1 MLSLAMV
8 LIDWLFFGMLLE
20 STPPTPEQIS
30 VGNDFNCHYQP
41 SQLSEAMKKHQ
52 KIYLT
57 NQFIIPQ
64 LKIEVPILHLIGGF
78 EDCTDIHK
86 GKISQGRTQIS
97 GLDETSALS
106 VYGFGDKKNNS
117 IIIEN
122 FEMTQGRTL
131 YGAGVYIEGPGRF
144 MAVNSLIHNN
154 HGIDSGGGI
163 FVAGNASL
171 IELAD
176 SQIYNNNATDGGGLA
191 INGKYNLISLND
203 SMIYGNHAL
212 KLAGG
217 IYCINQNS
225 VEIKSSAEID
235 FTQFNHAHVYD
246 NQAELGKNYFFA
258 LSCQFKLLSSQFNG
272 LSGIN

>member
-1 MLSLAMV
+1 MV
-8 LIDWLFFGMLLE
+8 LIDWLMIALLHE
-20 STPPTPEQIS
+20 LKLETSELIS

-41 SQLSEAMKKHQ
+41 SQLSEAMKNHQ
-52 KIYLT
+52 ELYLT
-57 NQFIIPQ
+57 NQFIVPQ

-78 EDCTDIHK
+78 DDCNDIHQ
-86 GKISQGRTQIS
+86 GKKSHGRTQIS
-97 GLDETSALS
+97 GMGETNALS
-106 VYGFGDKKNNS
+106 VYGFGDTHNNS

-122 FEMTQGRTL
+122 FEMTLGRSSQ
-131 YGAGVYIEGPGRF
+131 GAGMYVDGPVRLKLI
-144 MAVNSLIHNN
+144 NSLIHNN
-154 HGIDSGGGI
+154 HGVESGGGI

-171 IELAD
+171 IELKG
-176 SQIYNNNATDGGGLA
+176 SQIYNNYATEGGGLA

-225 VEIKSSAEID
+225 VEIKSSEETA